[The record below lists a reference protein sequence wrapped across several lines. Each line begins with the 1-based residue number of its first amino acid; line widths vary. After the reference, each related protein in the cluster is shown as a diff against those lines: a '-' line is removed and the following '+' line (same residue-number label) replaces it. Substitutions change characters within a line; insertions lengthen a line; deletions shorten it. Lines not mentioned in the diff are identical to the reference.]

1 MRFAGQRFRAQRP
14 PRESG
19 RAESGSVGKYRPE
32 RGDSGMA
39 PAMQQMPDK
48 NAQSMAFTRMP
59 DMNNPDFGAGN
70 FSNPEF
76 RAPTRVR

>member
-19 RAESGSVGKYRPE
+19 RAESGRAGKYRAE

-59 DMNNPDFGAGN
+59 DMSNNDFSAGN
-70 FSNPEF
+70 FSNPDF
-76 RAPTRVR
+76 RAPLRIR